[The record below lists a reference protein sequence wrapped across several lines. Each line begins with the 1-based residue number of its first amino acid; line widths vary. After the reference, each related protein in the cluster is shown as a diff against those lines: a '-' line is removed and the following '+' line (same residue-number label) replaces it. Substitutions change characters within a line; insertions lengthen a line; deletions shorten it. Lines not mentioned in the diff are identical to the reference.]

1 MINDN
6 AATQTEEAPEQSD
19 TVTFMSPS
27 ERLLV
32 NVHLQPQRKY
42 SRSGSTVIE
51 EEVQKVQFVEG
62 RFETSD
68 KRLIALLRAA
78 PNNVGKIQDEIAR
91 EYRNQGVEVV
101 PDSTALSSYKDRFYE
116 VPSGSAA

>member
-1 MINDN
+1 MTNDN
-6 AATQTEEAPEQSD
+6 AAKQTEEAPVKSD

-32 NVHLQPQRKY
+32 NVHLTPQRKY
-42 SRSGSTVIE
+42 SERGTTVIE
-51 EEVQKVQFVEG
+51 EEIEKVQFVRG

-68 KRLIALLRAA
+68 KNLIDLLRAA
-78 PNNVGKIQDEIAR
+78 PNNAGVLQAEIAEQYER
-91 EYRNQGVEVV
+91 QGIGAV

-116 VPSGSAA
+116 VGTESAA

>member
-1 MINDN
+1 MANDN
-6 AATQTEEAPEQSD
+6 AATQKKEAPVEPD

-32 NVHLQPQRKY
+32 NVHLKPQRKY

-51 EEVQKVQFVEG
+51 EEVEKVQFIEG

-68 KRLIALLRAA
+68 KRLIALLRKA
-78 PNNVGKIQDEIAR
+78 PNNVAVLQDDIAKD
-91 EYRNQGVEVV
+91 YRNQGINLV

-116 VPSGSAA
+116 VSGGSAA

>member
-1 MINDN
+1 MANDK
-6 AATQTEEAPEQSD
+6 AAMEMKEAPVKSD

-32 NVHLQPQRKY
+32 NVHLKPQRKY
-42 SRSGSTVIE
+42 SEHGTQIIE
-51 EEVQKVQFVEG
+51 EEVQRVQFVDG

-68 KRLIALLRAA
+68 QNLIELMRSA
-78 PNNVGKIQDEIAR
+78 PNNAGVLQNEIAK
-91 EYRNQGVEVV
+91 EYRDQGIDFV

-116 VPSGSAA
+116 VLGGSAA

>member
-1 MINDN
+1 MSNDN
-6 AATQTEEAPEQSD
+6 AAMEMKEAPVQSD

-32 NVHLQPQRKY
+32 NVHLKPQRKY
-42 SRSGSTVIE
+42 SERGTAIIE
-51 EEVQKVQFVEG
+51 EEVQRVQFVDG

-68 KRLIALLRAA
+68 QNLIELMRSA
-78 PNNVGKIQDEIAR
+78 PNNAGVLQDEIAKQ
-91 EYRNQGVEVV
+91 YRTQGIDFV

-116 VPSGSAA
+116 VPGGSAA

>member
-1 MINDN
+1 MTNDN
-6 AATQTEEAPEQSD
+6 AAMEMKEAPVNPD

-32 NVHLQPQRKY
+32 NVHLKPQRKY

-51 EEVQKVQFVEG
+51 EEVEKVQFVEG
-62 RFETSD
+62 RFETAD
-68 KRLIALLRAA
+68 QRLIKLLRSA
-78 PNNVGKIQDEIAR
+78 PNNVTSIQVEIQKQ
-91 EYRNQGVEVV
+91 YRNQGIDLV

-116 VPSGSAA
+116 VSGGSAA

>member
-1 MINDN
+1 MVNDN
-6 AATQTEEAPEQSD
+6 AAMEMKEAPVKPD

-32 NVHLQPQRKY
+32 NVHLKPQRKY

-51 EEVQKVQFVEG
+51 EEVEKVQFIEG

-68 KRLIALLRAA
+68 KRLIALLRKA
-78 PNNVGKIQDEIAR
+78 PNNVAVLQDDIAKD
-91 EYRNQGVEVV
+91 YRNQGINLV

-116 VPSGSAA
+116 VAEGSAA

>member
-1 MINDN
+1 MANDK
-6 AATQTEEAPEQSD
+6 AAMEMKEAPVKSD

-32 NVHLQPQRKY
+32 NVHLKPQRKY
-42 SRSGSTVIE
+42 SEHGTQIIE
-51 EEVQKVQFVEG
+51 EEVQRVQFVDG

-68 KRLIALLRAA
+68 QNLIELMRSA
-78 PNNVGKIQDEIAR
+78 PNNAGVLQNEIAK
-91 EYRNQGVEVV
+91 EYRDQGIDFV

-116 VPSGSAA
+116 VSGGSAA

>member
-1 MINDN
+1 MANDK
-6 AATQTEEAPEQSD
+6 AAMEMKEAPVQPD

-32 NVHLQPQRKY
+32 NVHLRPQRKY
-42 SRSGSTVIE
+42 SEHGTSIIE
-51 EEVQKVQFVEG
+51 EEVQRVQFVDG

-68 KRLIALLRAA
+68 QNLIELMRSA
-78 PNNVGKIQDEIAR
+78 PNNAGVLQDEIAKQ
-91 EYRNQGVEVV
+91 YQTQGINFV

-116 VPSGSAA
+116 IPGGNAA